1 MSQPV
6 YNLKLIRKLMT
17 DAFSDEELNQFC
29 YDNAEFR
36 PVAEQFSIG
45 MSKTQKIQ
53 RLIEYCERKVL
64 MARLLGLVK
73 EEQPEQYALYENDL
87 VSGGKKPEASPPPPN
102 ETDFLQKLI
111 NEKTRYLN
119 TLQLQAAK
127 YGISVPVHI
136 AIEIEDLEKEISELR
151 QKWVANR

>member
-6 YNLKLIRKLMT
+6 YNLKLIRKLLT
-17 DAFSDEELNQFC
+17 DAFSDEELEQFC
-29 YDNAEFR
+29 YDNAEFG
-36 PVAEQFSIG
+36 PVAEQFSTG

-53 RLIEYCERKVL
+53 RLIEFCQRKVL
-64 MARLLGLVK
+64 MERLLTLVK
-73 EEQPEQYALYENDL
+73 EEQPGQYALYENDL
-87 VSGGKKPEASPPPPN
+87 VSGGKKPEITPPPS
-102 ETDFLQKLI
+102 EMDFLQKLI

-136 AIEIEDLEKEISELR
+136 ALEIEDLEREISGLR
-151 QKWVANR
+151 QKLAANR